1 MPNPAPHAQALNPV
15 PPGLL
20 RQHNP
25 PGAFADAYA
34 LELPQLV
41 PLADF
46 VNAFYCTPLFKLE
59 RGLIGL
65 LLRRPEN
72 DAGAAALGHGE
83 RSAFSA
89 WQVLDRNA
97 TELLLQDQSG
107 RTRSWLR
114 VEPVA
119 GGTRLVFGSAVLPQA
134 QGGIGWGFRALL
146 GFHAWYSK
154 ALLRAAARRL
164 QERGR

>member
-1 MPNPAPHAQALNPV
+1 MPNPAPQPQALNPV

-20 RQHNP
+20 LQHNP

-34 LELPQLV
+34 LEFPGAV
-41 PLADF
+41 SLADF
-46 VNAFYCTPLFKLE
+46 VTAFYCTPLFKLE

-65 LLRRPEN
+65 LLRRPESN
-72 DAGAAALGHGE
+72 TSAAALGRGE
-83 RSAFSA
+83 LQRFSA

-97 TELLLQDQSG
+97 QELLMQDQSG

-119 GGTRLVFGSAVLPQA
+119 GGTRLVFGSAVLPRA
-134 QGGIGWGFRALL
+134 SGGMGWGFKALL
-146 GFHAWYSK
+146 GFHVGYSK
-154 ALLRAAARRL
+154 ALLRAAGRRL
-164 QERGR
+164 S